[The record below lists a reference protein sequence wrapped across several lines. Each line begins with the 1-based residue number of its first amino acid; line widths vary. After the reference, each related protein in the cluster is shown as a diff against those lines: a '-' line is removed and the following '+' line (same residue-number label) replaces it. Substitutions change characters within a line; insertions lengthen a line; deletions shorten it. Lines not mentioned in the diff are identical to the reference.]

1 MTKHSRSRWLPVTA
15 VLIASAV
22 ALAPAA
28 ARAQAGDAQVPVY
41 RLDLRKVND
50 IPQGKAALVNGSAS
64 PTPQRFFVENLHML
78 MPVAVTLRA
87 VNPADV
93 VKLRVVKGKW
103 EAPLREGSTAG
114 GQQVHFRFRT
124 QGEFQLQVDS
134 TAQAAPYKLMVWV
147 GPDIEPRLP
156 AVFVPRSEFAGG
168 RVPLWWWIAGGAVV
182 LAGVVAFFIARRR
195 KAS

>member
-1 MTKHSRSRWLPVTA
+1 MPTNTHSLRARPA
-15 VLIASAV
+15 VLLVLAM

-28 ARAQAGDAQVPVY
+28 GHAQGVGSQIPVY

-50 IPQGKAALVNGSAS
+50 IPQGKAALVSGSAG
-64 PTPQRFFVENLHML
+64 PAPHRFFVENLHML

-87 VNPADV
+87 VNADDV
-93 VKLRVVKGKW
+93 VNLKVVKGKW
-103 EAPLREGSTAG
+103 EEPLRAGSTTG

-134 TAQAAPYKLMVWV
+134 DAAAAPYKLMVWV
-147 GPDIEPRLP
+147 GPDIEPQLP
-156 AVFVPRSEFAGG
+156 AVFVPRSEFDGG
-168 RVPLWWWIAGGAVV
+168 GVPVWWWIAGGAVV
-182 LAGVVAFFIARRR
+182 LAAVAAFVFARRR